1 MCSCD
6 ISFVRYERPRII
18 YPATNSIHSRPHKST
33 RKFIPIFHVSAIIR
47 EVEELDK
54 WNINMESAT
63 FKVGELTSI
72 IGNNTA
78 DADHCA
84 GYNGIWHL
92 THESSQRN
100 LFVPAYAG
108 WNLEHIFD
116 GHTNG
121 SSKIFFEP
129 RHAPMTFQRL
139 SDIEAELYQPP
150 TPTFFLE
157 SWTRFKFVEPHYID
171 VNFRFLA
178 HQHVFEGNYIG
189 LFWASYINAPL
200 DKSIYFQDNNL
211 HWAQLCTQRHNDES
225 TVRHVDDDRRLTF
238 NPDYGDALFRNFS
251 PMRYQLPLFYG
262 LFDDHIWIVMF
273 DRTEGIR
280 ITHSP
285 SGGGTNSQYQTT
297 NPAWDFQFI
306 IPDYQVNK
314 EYGFNA
320 RMVYRPSCSRKIILN
335 EYQHWIN

>member
-1 MCSCD
+1 
-6 ISFVRYERPRII
+6 
-18 YPATNSIHSRPHKST
+18 
-33 RKFIPIFHVSAIIR
+33 
-47 EVEELDK
+47 
-54 WNINMESAT
+54 
-63 FKVGELTSI
+63 
-72 IGNNTA
+72 
-78 DADHCA
+78 
-84 GYNGIWHL
+84 
-92 THESSQRN
+92 
-100 LFVPAYAG
+100 
-108 WNLEHIFD
+108 
-116 GHTNG
+116 
-121 SSKIFFEP
+121 
-129 RHAPMTFQRL
+129 MTFRRL

-225 TVRHVDDDRRLTF
+225 TVRHVDDDRQLTF

-285 SGGGTNSQYQTT
+285 SGGGKNNQYQTT

-320 RMVYRPSCSRKIILN
+320 RMVYRPSCSRKMILN

>member
-1 MCSCD
+1 
-6 ISFVRYERPRII
+6 
-18 YPATNSIHSRPHKST
+18 
-33 RKFIPIFHVSAIIR
+33 
-47 EVEELDK
+47 
-54 WNINMESAT
+54 MESAT
-63 FKVGELTSI
+63 FKVGELTAI
-72 IGNNTA
+72 IGDNTA
-78 DADHCA
+78 DADHRA

-116 GHTNG
+116 GYTNG
-121 SSKIFFEP
+121 SAEIFFEP
-129 RHAPMTFQRL
+129 RRAPMTFRRL

-150 TPTFFLE
+150 TPTFSLE

-171 VNFRFLA
+171 VNFRFLT
-178 HQHVFEGNYIG
+178 HQHAFEGNYIG

-200 DKSIYFQDNNL
+200 DKSIYFQDVNS
-211 HWAQLCTQRHNDES
+211 HWAQLCTQQHNNES
-225 TVRHVDDDRRLTF
+225 TVCHIDDDRRLTF
-238 NPDYGDALFRNFS
+238 KPDYSDALFRNFS

-262 LFDDHIWIVMF
+262 LFDEHVWLVMF

-285 SGGGTNSQYQTT
+285 SGGGTNNQHQTT

-306 IPDYQVNK
+306 IPDYQVNT
-314 EYGFNA
+314 EYGFNS
-320 RMVYRPSCSRKIILN
+320 RMAYRPSCSRQIILN
-335 EYQHWIN
+335 EYQRWINE

>member
-1 MCSCD
+1 
-6 ISFVRYERPRII
+6 
-18 YPATNSIHSRPHKST
+18 
-33 RKFIPIFHVSAIIR
+33 
-47 EVEELDK
+47 
-54 WNINMESAT
+54 MESST
-63 FKVGELTSI
+63 FKVGELTAI
-72 IGNNTA
+72 IGDNTA
-78 DADHCA
+78 AGNHCA

-121 SSKIFFEP
+121 SSEIFYEP

-139 SDIEAELYQPP
+139 SEIEAELYQPP

-171 VNFRFLA
+171 INFRFLA
-178 HQHVFEGNYIG
+178 HQHVFAGNYIG

-211 HWAQLCTQRHNDES
+211 HWAQLCTQQHNDES
-225 TVRHVDDDRRLTF
+225 TVRHIDDNRQLTF
-238 NPDYGDALFRNFS
+238 STDYGDALFRNFS
-251 PMRYQLPLFYG
+251 PMRYQLPFFYG
-262 LFDDHIWIVMF
+262 LFNKHIWIVMF
-273 DRTEGIR
+273 DRTEGLR

-285 SGGGTNSQYQTT
+285 SGGGKNSQHQTT

-306 IPDYQVNK
+306 IPDYQVHT

-320 RMVYRPSCSRKIILN
+320 RMVYRPSCSREIILN
-335 EYQHWIN
+335 EYQRWIN